1 VTILGTVLLIV
12 GLVFAGIGAW
22 AAASGRRPVWFSSKS
37 LRANTARA
45 WGAATALGGL
55 GAALWGA
62 NLLFLNDRLYQWV
75 ALGLILAG
83 AVWITLASPRTRRS
97 R

>member
-1 VTILGTVLLIV
+1 VTVLGGLLLVV
-12 GLVFAGIGAW
+12 GLVFVGVGLW
-22 AAASGRRPVWFSSKS
+22 SAATGRRPSWLSAKT
-37 LRANTARA
+37 LRSDIARA

-62 NLLFLNDRLYQWV
+62 NLLFLNDRIYQWI

-83 AVWITLASPRTRRS
+83 AVWITLASPKTRRS

>member
-1 VTILGTVLLIV
+1 VTILGGLLLLV
-12 GLVFAGIGAW
+12 GLVFAAVGLW
-22 AAASGRRPVWFSSKS
+22 SAATGRRPSWLGAKA
-37 LRANTARA
+37 LGADRTRA

-55 GAALWGA
+55 GIALWGA
-62 NLLFLNDRLYQWV
+62 NLAFLNDRLYQWI

-83 AVWITLASPRTRRS
+83 AVWITLASPNSRRS

>member
-1 VTILGTVLLIV
+1 VTILGGLLLAV
-12 GLVFAGIGAW
+12 GLAFAAIGLW
-22 AAASGRRPVWFSSKS
+22 SAAMGRRPSWLSAKT
-37 LRANTARA
+37 LRTDRARS

-83 AVWITLASPRTRRS
+83 AVWITLASPNTRRS